1 MLVLGQPTKNSG
13 ECEMTTMRWI
23 APAIALALMTAGPA
37 FAQKTLKVQTS
48 QSAGDFTFQ
57 YMSEEWAPKIAQMT
71 GGELKLEL
79 LPAGSVVPYRE
90 TIDAVANGILDGDLT
105 AVSYFSGRDPVFAI
119 IGDLIAGYDT
129 TDQVQT
135 FCKHG
140 GGKEVLQEAMDE
152 VTSGAVHVIGCG
164 PYAKEALVSKVPI
177 RTVEDFQGVKIRSPE
192 GLAAEVFRRAGASP
206 VALPFSE
213 VFTSLE
219 KGIVDAADA
228 SAYVNNTETGMHDI
242 AKYPLYPGIHS
253 MAVLQFTINDE
264 TWQSIGEQFQT
275 VLEVWYDAAYND
287 LRRYADLKDHEIVQ
301 KDMAGEGTPGI
312 EVIDWPQAERDKFR
326 KIAVGAWKDYAQ
338 QSALARKA
346 YEAHITF
353 MEDIGLLSAAEAKDA
368 LGS

>member
-1 MLVLGQPTKNSG
+1 MNITRLLAAV
-13 ECEMTTMRWI
+13 
-23 APAIALALMTAGPA
+23 AAAALLAGAGPA
-37 FAQKTLKVQTS
+37 LAQKTLKVQTS

-57 YMSEEWAPKIAQMT
+57 YMVEEWAPKIEVMS

-105 AVSYFSGRDPVFAI
+105 ATAYFSGRDAAFAM

-135 FCKHG
+135 FCKLG
-140 GGKEVLQEAMDE
+140 GGKEVLQAAIDD
-152 VTSGAVHVIGCG
+152 VTGGAVHVIGCG
-164 PYAKEALVSKVPI
+164 PYAKEALVATKPI

-192 GLAAEVFRRAGASP
+192 GLAAEVFKRAGASP

-253 MAVLQFTINDE
+253 MAVLQFTLNNE
-264 TWQSIGEQFQT
+264 VWESLGEQLQT
-275 VLEVWYDAAYND
+275 IVEVWYEAAYTD
-287 LRRYADLKDHEIVQ
+287 LRRYADLKDQEIVQ
-301 KDMAGEGTPGI
+301 KDLAGEGTPGI
-312 EVIDWPQAERDKFR
+312 EVIDWPQEERDKFR

-338 QSALARKA
+338 QSALAQQA
-346 YEAHITF
+346 YEAHINF
-353 MEDIGLLSAAEAKDA
+353 MRSIGLLSPEEAKAA